1 MSAEL
6 KERVARVLAEHVA
19 PALQM
24 DGADIEVVDVQ
35 DGVVQVRFRG
45 VCGVCPSSVMTVLMG
60 IEQELRQRVPE
71 VEYLEALP

>member
-6 KERVARVLAEHVA
+6 KDLLARVLAEQVA

-45 VCGVCPSSVMTVLMG
+45 VCGVCPSSVMAVLMG
-60 IEQELRQRVPE
+60 VEQELRQRVPE
-71 VEYLEALP
+71 VKYLEAVP